1 MAQDLPPHANDP
13 TLVNEL
19 LAHTRVARYLKER
32 GYRYVLFPSGWWSST
47 RTSPIADSVVH
58 VWRGFHL
65 NHELSRTEFRRVIMR
80 ATLLN
85 FFMSENPF
93 DGDFIRSS
101 LDGIARLPSAEGPVF
116 AFAHVLS
123 PHWPFVFD
131 RNCRRPPVN
140 LGLRD
145 RRRAYVGQV
154 ECLNRLVLATVTH
167 LVRDSKVPPVILL
180 QGDHGSQIVFN
191 NALKDVKRVGPPGAW
206 ERFGAFGA
214 YYLPDGGAAAM
225 GDTVT
230 VVNVLG
236 DVLRRY
242 FGAELPREPDEHW
255 LSIEHSPFDFVRVDP
270 AWLARA
276 VPAESELRATR

>member
-1 MAQDLPPHANDP
+1 M
-13 TLVNEL
+13 
-19 LAHTRVARYLKER
+19 
-32 GYRYVLFPSGWWSST
+32 
-47 RTSPIADSVVH
+47 
-58 VWRGFHL
+58 
-65 NHELSRTEFRRVIMR
+65 
-80 ATLLN
+80 
-85 FFMSENPF
+85 
-93 DGDFIRSS
+93 
-101 LDGIARLPSAEGPVF
+101 
-116 AFAHVLS
+116 
-123 PHWPFVFD
+123 
-131 RNCRRPPVN
+131 
-140 LGLRD
+140 
-145 RRRAYVGQV
+145 
-154 ECLNRLVLATVTH
+154 
-167 LVRDSKVPPVILL
+167 ILL

-270 AWLARA
+270 AWLAQGG
-276 VPAESELRATR
+276 PTESELRATR